1 MMLFVVAL
9 VALTAS
15 MLTFFSGFGLGT
27 ILMPVFALFFPIQ
40 TAIALTAIV
49 HLLNNLFKLTLVYR
63 SINHKILLRFGV
75 PAILF
80 SFIGAYLL
88 GYLDNSS
95 MVLFEYSVASKTFTI
110 KWNAF
115 VVGLILLVFSVLE
128 LSSRFDNWQ
137 VASKW
142 QPFGGMITGFFGGLS
157 GHQGA
162 LRSVFLLKAGLDK
175 NSFIATGVAI
185 ACLVDFAR
193 ISIYSFSIND
203 FIENKVVL
211 SVAVLSAF
219 AGAYFGNK
227 LFKKTSFA
235 FLKWTVGVFMMI
247 VSLLIISGVISK

>member
-49 HLLNNLFKLTLVYR
+49 HLLNNLFKLALVYR

-142 QPFGGMITGFFGGLS
+142 QPVGGMITGFFGGLS

-162 LRSVFLLKAGLDK
+162 LCSVFLLMAGFDYI
-175 NSFIATGVAI
+175 SFFATGVAI
-185 ACLVDFAR
+185 AWLVDFAR